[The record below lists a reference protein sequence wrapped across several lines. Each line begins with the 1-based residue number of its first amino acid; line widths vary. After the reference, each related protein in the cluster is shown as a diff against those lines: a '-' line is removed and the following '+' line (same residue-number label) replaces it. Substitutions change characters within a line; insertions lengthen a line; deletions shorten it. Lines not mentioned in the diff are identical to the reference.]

1 MRFLALL
8 SGISLLHVHVGA
20 FMPPAFSVRRA
31 HTLLHQE
38 QKQQRKFSSSSSS
51 SSAAAARSQ
60 SDKRSN
66 VPKNLRRRVEAKRP
80 ALGHIVPRAVR
91 VKGSGGSA
99 NPKLRPQGKARD
111 EGLNNPSMLKILAG
125 SAKGRRLDSPQV
137 YLRPM
142 MGKVKEAVFSTFTS
156 FGLYPAGAGK
166 KGEGGLSTLRH
177 LDIFSGSGSVGLES
191 LSRGAAHCTFVDLSE
206 DCCDAIYRN
215 VGWCRF
221 DENADGSPDTTNSRT
236 NIVCGDALQVLRTPE
251 MFGIPTTVPFDLVTL
266 CPPYEEIVYA
276 DLMDA
281 VANSEL
287 VGEDT
292 IILVEY
298 PIELGSFPHVV
309 DASPERKLVG
319 LRNRR
324 YGRTV
329 VALYIVNPTGDL
341 EGADSR
347 PEEFVG

>member
-1 MRFLALL
+1 MVTSPLSPTRHRWCMRFLALL

-51 SSAAAARSQ
+51 SSSAAAAQSQ

-142 MGKVKEAVFSTFTS
+142 MGKVKEE
-156 FGLYPAGAGK
+156 GMD
-166 KGEGGLSTLRH
+166 KG
-177 LDIFSGSGSVGLES
+177 
-191 LSRGAAHCTFVDLSE
+191 SE
-206 DCCDAIYRN
+206 
-215 VGWCRF
+215 
-221 DENADGSPDTTNSRT
+221 
-236 NIVCGDALQVLRTPE
+236 
-251 MFGIPTTVPFDLVTL
+251 
-266 CPPYEEIVYA
+266 
-276 DLMDA
+276 
-281 VANSEL
+281 
-287 VGEDT
+287 
-292 IILVEY
+292 
-298 PIELGSFPHVV
+298 
-309 DASPERKLVG
+309 
-319 LRNRR
+319 
-324 YGRTV
+324 
-329 VALYIVNPTGDL
+329 
-341 EGADSR
+341 
-347 PEEFVG
+347 